1 MAQGLPYICATQ
13 QGAVK
18 MLRITKVENNGAP
31 VTLKLEGKVSDQWA
45 ALLDGECRS
54 LLSHRKEVC
63 LDLSGVNFMDAG
75 GVKVVKSLPRQQV
88 RIVNAP
94 GFIEEL
100 LK

>member
-1 MAQGLPYICATQ
+1 
-13 QGAVK
+13 

-54 LLSHRKEVC
+54 LLRHRKEVR
-63 LDLSGVNFMDAG
+63 LDFSAVDFMDAG
-75 GVKVVKSLPRQQV
+75 GVEVVKSLPRQHI